1 MRSDANSP
9 ATNVANSPQPGGCKF
24 SRPYNL
30 FPPAMPAL
38 LGDMIATSRGISPP
52 HFSAFNPLLADRL
65 PIASRRVLFPPA
77 FGFLTILTLCGKLHK
92 ISAKGA
98 QQMLTSREFNFA
110 GFYYFYCFTRNKS
123 DSCCINSHT
132 EGI

>member
-1 MRSDANSP
+1 MRSEQILRSADAANSP
-9 ATNVANSPQPGGCKF
+9 AAFGRKF

-52 HFSAFNPLLADRL
+52 HFSAFNPLLADCL

-77 FGFLTILTLCGKLHK
+77 FGTARLRLLDKVDIMWQT
-92 ISAKGA
+92 
-98 QQMLTSREFNFA
+98 
-110 GFYYFYCFTRNKS
+110 TRNFS
-123 DSCCINSHT
+123 ERGAIDAYIP
-132 EGI
+132 